1 MQVDQI
7 SNVDAILGIL
17 GILVFAWL
25 VTRLVPSAGEREK
38 VTFSEDEIHSYD
50 GELPKYFLVAALAL
64 ILGGLHTVVKNLP
77 GFWQW
82 LWEAGYGGHLFRDLS
97 NSHIIIVGGGTVL
110 LTAFTWYALPR
121 FVNRP
126 LYSELLARGSFWL
139 TVIGVFGFYA
149 AWLSLG
155 LVEGSMVRHG
165 WTYVQAKAALG
176 NWHRLP
182 TAITSSIMGFGYWSY
197 VLNVFLTVFAARHVA
212 HKKHNYLTKFAVV
225 SASAL
230 FIGTVQGVIQVMPDN
245 ADWIHAA
252 GTFGNYVDPISHA
265 HINLVTGM
273 MVSLAAFLVFFA
285 PRLSR
290 HAKPI
295 SRRVANALFWTLVP
309 GSLLF
314 YLAFLLLGLI
324 LGGDTLGYGG
334 LQLPALAP
342 LLHAWRA
349 PLLALGGTVML
360 AGFWL
365 YFLVLWRHLDLRRL
379 KEQLRAA
386 TPAAFWLVS
395 SLALVIGT
403 FQGLLQVVPATARIL
418 TVPEEVPNIHAQLNM
433 IGGVLLAL
441 IGLVYLLLPELL
453 GVQTERRLR
462 RVTLFSLGGGIGAY
476 YLTTL
481 ATGLLRYVYLWR
493 GLDNVQAAARLGWV
507 APALLLLTALP
518 MLIGY
523 LSFGLALWRATPA
536 YRARWLHSLRTLP
549 TRYSGTGT
557 RWQRRAPTFYFL
569 AIEAVSAGTGFPGL
583 GWMLAGYALPGLPLL
598 LAGPAIAWALLPIL
612 SSPYG
617 DGPLSAYGL
626 LGLVVYLASSMV
638 LSVGAL
644 ALTIRQTAAE
654 ARA

>member
-1 MQVDQI
+1 
-7 SNVDAILGIL
+7 
-17 GILVFAWL
+17 
-25 VTRLVPSAGEREK
+25 
-38 VTFSEDEIHSYD
+38 
-50 GELPKYFLVAALAL
+50 
-64 ILGGLHTVVKNLP
+64 
-77 GFWQW
+77 
-82 LWEAGYGGHLFRDLS
+82 
-97 NSHIIIVGGGTVL
+97 
-110 LTAFTWYALPR
+110 
-121 FVNRP
+121 
-126 LYSELLARGSFWL
+126 
-139 TVIGVFGFYA
+139 
-149 AWLSLG
+149 
-155 LVEGSMVRHG
+155 
-165 WTYVQAKAALG
+165 
-176 NWHRLP
+176 
-182 TAITSSIMGFGYWSY
+182 MGFGYWSY
-197 VLNVFLTVFAARHVA
+197 VFNVFLTVFAARHVA

-230 FIGTVQGVIQVMPDN
+230 FIGTVQGVIQVLPDN

-252 GTFGNYVDPISHA
+252 GTLGNYVDPISHA

-285 PRLSR
+285 PRLVADSGLSR
-290 HAKPI
+290 EGKPI
-295 SRRVANALFWTLVP
+295 SKRVANALFWTLVP

-324 LGGDTLGYGG
+324 LGGNTLGYGG

-342 LLHAWRA
+342 LLRTWRA
-349 PLLALGGTVML
+349 PLLALGGTAML

-365 YFLVLWRHLDLRRL
+365 YFLVLWRRLDLRHI
-379 KEQLRAA
+379 KEQVRAA
-386 TPAAFWLVS
+386 TPAAFWLLS
-395 SLALVIGT
+395 SLALVVGT
-403 FQGLLQVVPATARIL
+403 FQGLLQVIPATARVL
-418 TVPEEVPNIHAQLNM
+418 TVAEEVPNIHAQLNM

-481 ATGLLRYVYLWR
+481 TTGLMRYVYLWR

-518 MLIGY
+518 MLVGY
-523 LSFGLALWRATPA
+523 LAFGLALWRATPA
-536 YRARWLHSLRTLP
+536 YRADWLHSLRTLP
-549 TRYSGTGT
+549 TRYSGPGT
-557 RWQRRAPTFYFL
+557 RWQRRAPAFYFL
-569 AIEAVSAGTGFPGL
+569 AIEAISAGTGFPGL

-598 LAGPAIAWALLPIL
+598 LAGPGIAWALLPIL

-626 LGLVVYLASSMV
+626 LGMIVYLTSSMV
-638 LSVGAL
+638 LSVAAL
-644 ALTIRQTAAE
+644 AWALRQTAAE